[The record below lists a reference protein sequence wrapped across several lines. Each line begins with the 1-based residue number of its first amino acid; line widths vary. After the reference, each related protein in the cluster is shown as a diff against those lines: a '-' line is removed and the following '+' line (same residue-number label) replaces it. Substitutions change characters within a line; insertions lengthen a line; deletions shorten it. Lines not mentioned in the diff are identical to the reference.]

1 MLIFSYM
8 NKTNGNP
15 FGSRL
20 AATRKARGL
29 SQRDLAKRIG
39 ISNRMVA
46 YYESQAKRPPAATLS
61 TIAATLGVTTDHLL
75 GVEQLRVEPPQN
87 SRLWKRL
94 QVINK
99 LPPKDQRKAVEF
111 VELLAKAGSAGA

>member
-1 MLIFSYM
+1 V
-8 NKTNGNP
+8 NKTNGST
-15 FGSRL
+15 FGKRL

-29 SQRDLAKRIG
+29 SQRDLAQRIG
-39 ISNRMVA
+39 ISHRMVA

-61 TIAATLGVTTDHLL
+61 TIAQVLGVTTDQLL
-75 GVEQLRVEPPQN
+75 GVEELALQEPQN

-99 LPPKDQRKAVEF
+99 LASKDQKKAVEF
-111 VELLAKAGSAGA
+111 VELLAKASDAPQG